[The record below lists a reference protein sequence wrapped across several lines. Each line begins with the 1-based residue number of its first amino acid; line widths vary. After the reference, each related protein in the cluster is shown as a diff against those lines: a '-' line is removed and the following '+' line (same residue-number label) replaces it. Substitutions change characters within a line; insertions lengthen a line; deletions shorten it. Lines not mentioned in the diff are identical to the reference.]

1 MNLSQNKRVLPR
13 GEGPVGGYGRKNQ
26 LVSAL
31 FFPFRFVLGA
41 ALV

>member
-1 MNLSQNKRVLPR
+1 MKLRRKKRVLP
-13 GEGPVGGYGRKNQ
+13 GAGGLVGAHGRKNQ